1 MRVTIY
7 IFIGGGL
14 GALLRHLLSHTLN
27 GRAIDVWLQGI
38 PLGTLSANL
47 IGSFLLGFIVGAL
60 PTSTPLKSGLTTG
73 LMGGLTTFSTL
84 SLESAR
90 LLESGQSLRAL
101 LHLTLH
107 LSGGILLAI
116 AGLSLGLTLGRK
128 T

>member
-1 MRVTIY
+1 M
-7 IFIGGGL
+7 
-14 GALLRHLLSHTLN
+14 GALLRHLLSQSLN
-27 GRAIDVWLQGI
+27 GRTLCVWLQGI

-47 IGSFLLGFIVGAL
+47 IGSFLLGFIVGIL

-84 SLESAR
+84 SLESAQ
-90 LLESGQSLRAL
+90 LLESGQTLRAL
-101 LHLTLH
+101 LHLALH

-116 AGLSLGLTLGRK
+116 VGLSLGVFLGKK